1 MTSGTPLPTPMC
13 SSPAGVVATAS
24 RTGKG
29 AGVNPVPDSPRH
41 GGPVWL
47 GMPPACLAANDA
59 AFSLPALCRMAQ
71 QLVTDAIGVEG
82 RSKKLLVDAHE
93 CLRSF
98 DVPSLRAS
106 KTGTETFRDVENSFR
121 EPENS
126 FPRYGKIDGHG

>member
-24 RTGKG
+24 RAGKG
-29 AGVNPVPDSPRH
+29 AGVNPVPDSPQR

-47 GMPPACLAANDA
+47 GMPPAFLAANEA
-59 AFSLPALCRMAQ
+59 ALSLPALCRMAQ

-82 RSKKLLVDAHE
+82 RSKKLLVDAHKY
-93 CLRSF
+93 LRSSSVR
-98 DVPSLRAS
+98 VP

-126 FPRYGKIDGHG
+126 FPRYGKTDGHG